1 MIENQ
6 TSRVVRV
13 CFVCPK
19 AYPLFNKAVEGDFGG
34 AEVDLYYLATEL
46 ANEENFDV
54 SVIVADYGQGDVESI
69 ENVTV
74 IKSLDFGKN
83 ALAGAVRI
91 WRALKQANADIY
103 IIKTASVGVPLV
115 ATFCGLHK
123 KAFVYRTAHQ
133 DECDGT
139 YLRNH
144 KLVGRLFAASL
155 RGAKIVVAQNDS
167 DREKLKATIAV
178 DSRVI
183 PNAHRLS
190 EPDPSQ
196 RDSILWVGRSVGF
209 KRSQLFLDLAEKFP
223 DEKFV
228 MICQRATGDKH
239 YDELLDR
246 SENIPNLQFHQRVG
260 FNEIGKY
267 FQTAK
272 IFVNTSLAEG
282 FPNTFIQA
290 CMHST
295 AIVSLN
301 VDPDD
306 FLQRYSCGISCRDDI
321 AKLNEAVAFMLDSRH
336 YIDIGRNGR
345 KYVEENHDIANII
358 NIYKAEFRK
367 IMREKT
373 KVTETDKNDS

>member
-19 AYPLFNKAVEGDFGG
+19 AYPLFNETVEGVFGG
-34 AEVDLYYLATEL
+34 SEVDLYYLATEL
-46 ANEENFDV
+46 AKDAGFDV
-54 SVIVADYGQGDVESI
+54 SFIVADYGQAAVETT

-74 IKSLDFGKN
+74 IKSLDLGKN
-83 ALAGAVRI
+83 AIAGAVRI

-115 ATFCGLHK
+115 AAFCRLYK
-123 KAFVYRTAHQ
+123 KSFIYRTAHQ
-133 DECDGT
+133 NECDGT
-139 YLRNH
+139 YLREH
-144 KLVGRLFAASL
+144 RLAGPLFAASL
-155 RGAKIVVAQNDS
+155 RGAKIVFAQNTS
-167 DREKLKATIAV
+167 DKEKLKTTIAV
-178 DSRVI
+178 DSRAI
-183 PNAHRLS
+183 PNGHRLS
-190 EPDPSQ
+190 EPASSQ
-196 RDSILWVGRSVGF
+196 RDSILWVGRSAGF
-209 KRSQLFLDLAEKFP
+209 KRPQLFLDLAEKFP

-246 SENIPNLQFHQRVG
+246 AENISNLKFHQWVG

-267 FQTAK
+267 FQMAK

-290 CMHST
+290 CMHSV
-295 AIVSLN
+295 AIISLN

-306 FLQRYSCGISCRDDI
+306 FLQRYSCGISCCDDI
-321 AKLNEAVAFMLDSRH
+321 AKLNEAVSFMLESRR

-345 KYVEENHDIANII
+345 KYVEENHDITKII
-358 NIYKAEFRK
+358 EQYKQIFLE
-367 IMREKT
+367 I
-373 KVTETDKNDS
+373 

>member
-19 AYPLFNKAVEGDFGG
+19 AYPLFNETVESVFGG
-34 AEVDLYYLATEL
+34 SEVDLYYLGTEL
-46 ANEENFDV
+46 VKDEDFDV
-54 SVIVADYGQGDVESI
+54 SFIVADYGQADVETI

-74 IKSLDFGKN
+74 IKSLDLGKN
-83 ALAGAVRI
+83 ALAGAMRI
-91 WRALKQANADIY
+91 WRALKRANADIY

-115 ATFCGLHK
+115 AVFCRLYK
-123 KAFVYRTAHQ
+123 KVFIYRTAHQ

-139 YLRNH
+139 YLRSH
-144 KLVGRLFAASL
+144 KFVGRLFAASL
-155 RGAKIVVAQNDS
+155 RGAKVVFSQSAGDK
-167 DREKLKATIAV
+167 EKLKSTIAV
-178 DSRVI
+178 DSQVI
-183 PNAHRLS
+183 PNGHRLS
-190 EPDPSQ
+190 EPASCQ
-196 RDSILWVGRSVGF
+196 QDSILWVGRSVGF
-209 KRSQLFLDLAEKFP
+209 KRPQLFLDLAEKFP

-246 SENIPNLQFHQRVG
+246 AENISNLKFHQRVG
-260 FNEIGKY
+260 FNEIEKY
-267 FQTAK
+267 FQMAK

-290 CMHST
+290 CMQSA

-301 VDPDD
+301 VNPDD
-306 FLQRYSCGISCRDDI
+306 FLQRYSCGISCCDDI
-321 AKLNEAVAFMLDSRH
+321 AKLNEAVVFMLNSQR

-345 KYVEENHDIANII
+345 KYVEENHDIAKII
-358 NIYKAEFRK
+358 NIYKTEIKK
-367 IMREKT
+367 IMEEKA
-373 KVTETDKNDS
+373 KVTGIDKNDS